1 MKKVIIYIILLVL
14 YCLVAFPIAA
24 IDDILKTDNFYL
36 ITGLG
41 FGVLNSMIAFII
53 LKWKNS
59 FNIIISFLIAFIALA
74 IADLLMEMQWHP
86 DWDDYGI
93 TTAICTNAISSIIL
107 WEIVFQIKKRCMPA
121 VRHQL

>member
-1 MKKVIIYIILLVL
+1 MKKVITYLILFIL
-14 YCLVAFPIAA
+14 YCLLAFPIAA
-24 IDDILKTDNFYL
+24 IDDILKTGNFYL

-41 FGVLNSMIAFII
+41 FGVLNSIIAFII

-93 TTAICTNAISSIIL
+93 TTTICTNAIVSIIL
-107 WEIVFQIKKRCMPA
+107 WEIAFRIKKKYRSSDQ
-121 VRHQL
+121 H